1 MLLLRKYVPNHYEK
15 IYFNSG
21 FISVVVATQRKF
33 TSQNVETRL
42 QGNKLVF
49 KNNGN
54 IYIEKVFV
62 PRAEDIIN
70 CDEEEC
76 QKLKQFPT
84 V

>member
-1 MLLLRKYVPNHYEK
+1 M
-15 IYFNSG
+15 
-21 FISVVVATQRKF
+21 VATQRKF
-33 TSQNVETRL
+33 SSQNIETLL

-62 PRAEDIIN
+62 PRAEDIIY

-76 QKLKQFPT
+76 QKLQQFPA